1 MIVDEGGPVTA
12 AKVAEAAALVGT
24 PLYLYDEA
32 TILGRC
38 AELLAMPNAFGLHVG
53 YAMKANSSRAILE
66 LVAVAGLGIDASS
79 LNEVRRAVRAGIPL
93 ARVMLT
99 TQEVPAGADR
109 VELEGL
115 MAEGLRY
122 NACSLLQL
130 ERVAEFAAARGLP
143 IALRVNPGAGSGQS
157 VTRNTGDKYS
167 SFGIHPTEHARAA
180 ELARARG
187 VRVDTVHVHIGS
199 GGDPESWRANID
211 RMLEITERH
220 FPDATALNLGGG
232 FKEARMPDE
241 RPADVRALGLHARH
255 RFEVFAARTSRR
267 LLMVVEPG
275 TYVVANAGY
284 LVTTVIDRKS
294 SGPDGFDF
302 VVCDGG
308 MESSTRPLLYGS
320 RHPFY
325 VVSAAGRLRS
335 SEFAADPRE
344 PLAPRVVVGPCCES
358 GDSQTLDER
367 GHVVPRPMADA
378 AVGDLLVVGGAG
390 AYVSNMSLAGYNSH
404 PRAPEV
410 LLRRDGSLRVIRA
423 RQTLEELVA
432 NELALG
438 G

>member
-1 MIVDEGGPVTA
+1 MTVNDGGPVTP
-12 AKVAEAAALVGT
+12 AKLVEAAALVGT

-32 TILGRC
+32 SILDRC
-38 AELLAMPNAFGLHVG
+38 AALRAMPNAFGLQVG
-53 YAMKANSSRAILE
+53 YAMKANSSRALLE
-66 LVAVAGLGIDASS
+66 LVAGAGLGIDASS
-79 LNEVRRAVRAGIPL
+79 LNEVRRAVRAGIPS

-99 TQEVPAGADR
+99 TQEVPAGVDR
-109 VELEGL
+109 TELERL
-115 MAEGLRY
+115 MTEGLRY

-130 ERVAEFAAARGLP
+130 ERVAGFAAARGLP
-143 IALRVNPGAGSGQS
+143 LSLRVNPGAGAGES

-167 SFGIHPTEHARAA
+167 SFGIHPDEHARAA
-180 ELARARG
+180 ELVRARG
-187 VRVDTVHVHIGS
+187 VRVHAVHVHIGS
-199 GGDPESWRANID
+199 GGDPESWRENID

-220 FPDATALNLGGG
+220 FPDATTLNLGGG

-241 RPADVRALGLHARH
+241 RPADVAALGAHARQ
-255 RFEVFAARTSRR
+255 RFEAFAARTGRR
-267 LLMVVEPG
+267 LAMAVEPG

-320 RHPFY
+320 RHPFF
-325 VVSAAGRLRS
+325 VVSSAGRLRS
-335 SEFAADPRE
+335 SEFAVLPPE

-358 GDSQTLDER
+358 GDSQTLDQR

-390 AYVSNMSLAGYNSH
+390 AYVSAMSLAGYNSH

-410 LLRRDGSLRVIRA
+410 LLRRDGSLRVIRS
-423 RQTLEELVA
+423 RQTLDDLVA
-432 NELALG
+432 NELPLG